1 MGPAGLAVSLCGT
14 QPCVADLP
22 GHGSDCHVLLSV
34 SRPPER
40 NTPYLPPTRTV
51 MSRYASAP
59 AAAPG
64 CGYTK
69 TALQAGG
76 LFLYGIFSRAVY
88 TRSCR
93 PLFGGRAMYSI
104 LPGASLPARA
114 VAGTAPAPRR
124 RSEAGHSSGGYF
136 PLASS
141 PLFGSAR
148 QTNALST

>member
-1 MGPAGLAVSLCGT
+1 MYGCMEYFPVCIIFPGLH
-14 QPCVADLP
+14 Q
-22 GHGSDCHVLLSV
+22 
-34 SRPPER
+34 R
-40 NTPYLPPTRTV
+40 
-51 MSRYASAP
+51 
-59 AAAPG
+59 
-64 CGYTK
+64 
-69 TALQAGG
+69 
-76 LFLYGIFSRAVY
+76 
-88 TRSCR
+88 R

-124 RSEAGHSSGGYF
+124 QSEAGHSSGGYF